1 MAFDRAAAKSAGYS
15 DDEIDAYLAEQAKS
29 QRPAMSDFKQP
40 DESPFRSAGRS
51 FEQGALLGWADEAVG
66 GIGAGIELAR
76 TGSLSDAAR
85 AYRDITDH
93 EREAAAQ
100 YAADNPKTDFALR
113 MGGGLASLA
122 ATWPGRAL
130 AGPGT
135 SYASLGYGGARVGA
149 LAGLGESNKDS
160 LGEAAWDTTKGAGV
174 GAALGVAI
182 PFLAQQAVN
191 AGTAAGRWAGRQAET
206 VGSRLGALSS
216 GQEVTATVQNAA
228 GPTLGQQQAAQHV
241 GALSSAQ
248 PEVTGNAGRLV
259 NRADELGIRLTPGTR
274 YQNDTLRR
282 LEASLSSND
291 LTSAPFDAMKRANA
305 GKYTELMA
313 EKMGL
318 PPGTSEVTPSRLGMT
333 IDDIKS
339 GMENIAGQIGR
350 TKVDDIARQEL
361 NSLMTEAT
369 NPITPNFKLAAQI
382 RRLQNAHEFNA
393 GMTGKQ
399 LMKLRSDFNELK
411 SLAYTEGNKPLADGY
426 QGLMDVMEGLAER
439 SAGPDIAPRWAQLRN
454 QWRWAKQF
462 EKGQTFNEATGKV
475 RIGSLQASLHK
486 DSAYLRGRDI
496 NNGVGDP
503 LLDAAR
509 ISLLSKDIVGDSGTA
524 TRLGFLSRL
533 RNPLETTM
541 TLTSRPFV
549 NAYVNSGPRTAPVLG
564 SLISGP
570 QGAARA
576 AQVGV
581 LSEENARKRKKQGR
595 K

>member
-160 LGEAAWDTTKGAGV
+160 LGEAAWDTTKGAGM
-174 GAALGVAI
+174 GAALSVAI

-291 LTSAPFDAMKRANA
+291 LTSAPFDAMKRANT
-305 GKYTELMA
+305 GTVTDLMA
-313 EKMGL
+313 QKMGL
-318 PPGTSEVTPSRLGMT
+318 PAGTREISPEALGSAV
-333 IDDIKS
+333 DSIKS
-339 GMENIAGQIGR
+339 GLENVGNQIGR
-350 TKVDDIARQEL
+350 VRIDDEARTAL

-369 NPITPNFKLAAQI
+369 NPISPNLELAALI
-382 RRLQNAHEFNA
+382 RRLQTAHDFNA
-393 GMTGKQ
+393 GTSGQ
-399 LMKLRSDFNELK
+399 NLMQLRSILLK
-411 SLAYTEGNKPLADGY
+411 QSQGAWKGGNSQLGEGIDGVI
-426 QGLMDVMEGLAER
+426 DVLDGIAER
-439 SAGPDIAPRWAQLRN
+439 SAGPQLSAEWAKLRG
-454 QWRWAKQF
+454 QWRWVKMF
-462 EKGQTFNEATGKV
+462 EKGNTFNEATGTV
-475 RIGSLQASLHK
+475 NIGNLRQQLRR
-486 DSAYLRGRDI
+486 DPTYLRGRDI
-496 NNGVGDP
+496 QNGVGDP
-503 LLDAAR
+503 LLDASR

-564 SLISGP
+564 SLVSGP
-570 QGAARA
+570 QQAARA
-576 AQVGV
+576 TQIGV